1 MVISKVQILQCW
13 LGEYGCLYMAGEWIA
28 THIQSLEVT
37 EYISVAQRN
46 FHVTLVLLSCVTK
59 FHLRNEKNIIAV
71 AFFFDVVNR
80 WAIISL
86 RGGHTSH
93 SALRT
98 NNQLAI
104 SFCRQQL
111 SENSV
116 SQFNES
122 QNSQN
127 KQGLGTP
134 PFPFPSLPGVL
145 NRASPSYMHLNLFQS
160 PVFTCMYPTH

>member
-1 MVISKVQILQCW
+1 
-13 LGEYGCLYMAGEWIA
+13 MAGEWIA
-28 THIQSLEVT
+28 THIHSLEVT

-71 AFFFDVVNR
+71 AFCFDVVNR
-80 WAIISL
+80 WTIVSL

-93 SALRT
+93 CALRT
-98 NNQLAI
+98 KKKLEIIKIAKHPGSPAI

-134 PFPFPSLPGVL
+134 PFPFPSWCTE
-145 NRASPSYMHLNLFQS
+145 PSIPKLYAFESVPITSIYMYVSYTLTLIFWH
-160 PVFTCMYPTH
+160 

>member
-1 MVISKVQILQCW
+1 M
-13 LGEYGCLYMAGEWIA
+13 Y
-28 THIQSLEVT
+28 
-37 EYISVAQRN
+37 

-71 AFFFDVVNR
+71 AFCFDVVNR

-98 NNQLAI
+98 NNQLETIKIAKHPGSAI

-116 SQFNES
+116 SQFSES

-127 KQGLGTP
+127 KQVLGTP
-134 PFPFPSLPGVL
+134 PFPFPSLPF
-145 NRASPSYMHLNLFQS
+145 PSWCTEPSIHKLYAFESVPITSIYMCYTLTLIFWH
-160 PVFTCMYPTH
+160 